1 MWKYTDPPSTAIMI
15 GKHDNAVRCL
25 KYVPEMNCVVTGSW
39 DKSIRIWDPR
49 MPNQW
54 ISNTHVSERVYA
66 MDVKQGKIVAG
77 TADKHI
83 HSFDDLRNMGV
94 KVQYPSPLQY
104 QTRCISIFNDLQ
116 GFAVGCIEGRVQI
129 EYFNEIYKRVNNA
142 PKASTD
148 KSFAFKCH
156 RHDSDIYT
164 INAIDFH
171 PHNTFCTAGSDGV
184 FTWWDK
190 DSKHRLGTFEKYKKQ
205 QSISAIKFNSGGNL
219 MAYALSYDWSKG
231 SSGNPNAALNKVF
244 IHRIDDAEIRPKAQT
259 GASRR

>member
-1 MWKYTDPPSTAIMI
+1 MWKFTDPPTSAAII
-15 GKHDNAVRCL
+15 GNHDQPIRCL
-25 KYVPEMNCVVTGSW
+25 KFVPEHNLVVTGSW
-39 DKSIRIWDPR
+39 DKSIRIWDLRSPS
-49 MPNQW
+49 PV
-54 ISNTHVSERVYA
+54 SNTHVSERVYA
-66 MDVKQGKIVAG
+66 MDVKGGKVVVG

-83 HSFDDLRNMGV
+83 HAFDAIQNMSV
-94 KVQYPSPLQY
+94 KSQFPSPLAW

-184 FTWWDK
+184 FCWWDK

-205 QSISAIKFNSGGNL
+205 QSISAVKFNSGGNL